1 MPSFVTNTG
10 TEPEWQRAKE
20 IVREEYPAIDEKSEQ
35 FWKLVTTIYKSIAHY
50 QLKNESGNELLD
62 AIAREDSEKLLDILR
77 SPLSMSRNGNECKVY
92 SKKVDGSRQLVF
104 SGSSEDLKNFARDAE
119 LFAKTLHQLL

>member
-1 MPSFVTNTG
+1 MPSFVIDSG

-20 IVREEYPAIDEKSEQ
+20 IVRKEYPAVDEKSEQ

-50 QLKNESGNELLD
+50 QPKNESDNELLD
-62 AIAREDSEKLLDILR
+62 VIAREDSKKLLDILR
-77 SPLSMSRNGNECKVY
+77 SPLSVSKNGNECKIY

-104 SGSSEDLKNFARDAE
+104 SGSNEDLKNFARAAE
-119 LFAKTLHQLL
+119 FFAKTLQQFL

>member
-10 TEPEWQRAKE
+10 TEPEWQRAKK
-20 IVREEYPAIDEKSEQ
+20 IVREEYPTVDEKSEQ

-50 QLKNESGNELLD
+50 QSKNESGNELLD
-62 AIAREDSEKLLDILR
+62 VIAREDSKKLLDILR

-92 SKKVDGSRQLVF
+92 SKNIDGSRRLVF
-104 SGSSEDLKNFARDAE
+104 SGSNEDLKNFARAAE
-119 LFAKTLHQLL
+119 FFAKTLHQLL